1 MDARLEQIF
10 RDEARHALG
19 AERMTAE
26 RLMRA
31 IAEFPLTA
39 TPEEAA
45 IFAQFVK
52 GLASGLGEAATPP
65 VPMAPPVAQIPLPV
79 PPPGAQRFRVPYPA
93 PARPRAV
100 PTTDDIEDF
109 TATGS

>member
-31 IAEFPLTA
+31 IAEFPLSA

-52 GLASGLGEAATPP
+52 GLASGLGEPATSP
-65 VPMAPPVAQIPLPV
+65 VPKVEPVAQIPLPV
-79 PPPGAQRFRVPYPA
+79 PSPAVQRVPYPA
-93 PARPRAV
+93 PVRPRAV
-100 PTTDDIEDF
+100 APLPIPAPELD
-109 TATGS
+109 